1 MTRIEERVDLGK
13 ETSNNQGSKRTFF
26 YIESKHIDK
35 GALFFVNNTSSPP
48 LHFKFCLFCVYI
60 FVSTARCCP
69 DSYVF
74 TNVIWLKISSYFNC
88 IFCGSIFVL
97 PLNKLIFFLL
107 FNFRRNMGLSPS
119 IKSNHLIKKIKIC
132 YNWKRKWF
140 HMTKK
145 MIVFILLSVLCILQL
160 TNLCI
165 FLLHFQTCILS
176 VGSYA
181 YSSFADL

>member
-35 GALFFVNNTSSPP
+35 GTLLFVNNTSSPP

-60 FVSTARCCP
+60 FVSTSRCCP

-88 IFCGSIFVL
+88 IFCGSIFIL
-97 PLNKLIFFLL
+97 PLNKLIFF
-107 FNFRRNMGLSPS
+107 FC
-119 IKSNHLIKKIKIC
+119 LILGAIWD
-132 YNWKRKWF
+132 YHHR
-140 HMTKK
+140 
-145 MIVFILLSVLCILQL
+145 
-160 TNLCI
+160 
-165 FLLHFQTCILS
+165 
-176 VGSYA
+176 
-181 YSSFADL
+181 